1 MKLAAVRAEVTAP
14 NRDVSAATS
23 VNTGGYSMHQRSP
36 QDEVLDELVEVPGPD
51 LDGLAAATVAHGRA
65 LADMPP
71 SELEIRRRQR
81 ELEQRDTSRRAGR
94 RSR

>member
-1 MKLAAVRAEVTAP
+1 MKLAVVRAEPTAP
-14 NRDVSAATS
+14 NRDVSAAGS
-23 VNTGGYSMHQRSP
+23 VNTGGYSMQRSR
-36 QDEVLDELVEVPGPD
+36 QDEVLEELVEVPGPG

-65 LADMPP
+65 VADLPP

-81 ELEQRDTSRRAGR
+81 ELEQRDTARRAGR